1 MRGVGAM
8 VGPEFVWSH
17 GGAGIGVRKSD
28 TDLTAAFNQALDAAV
43 ADGSVKKYSVKWF
56 KVDATP

>member
-17 GGAGIGVRKSD
+17 GGVGIGLRKSD
-28 TDLTAAFNQALDAAV
+28 VDLTAAFNQALDAAV